1 MFRSLRSRLLLTYLL
16 VTATVLA
23 LVGVSLWFFLL
34 NNPIIEQLSYT
45 RLDITASRLQR
56 LSTEF
61 LNVPSSAALESV
73 LQRFD
78 QRFRVRIL
86 LVNSAGEV
94 FLDSR
99 ADLGLQ
105 NPNIFQGLTS
115 PDERFRG
122 SFADASDRSWL
133 WVAAPVAR
141 ERLLV
146 VASESP
152 GLFALREFSGDL
164 IRPVLQAGA
173 LGLLI
178 SFVLAWLV
186 SRWVAAPLQRMSA
199 AARSVASGDYK
210 QVVEAVG
217 PREVQSMAVA
227 FNEMVHQVQTGQQ
240 MRRDFLANVSHE
252 LKTPLTSIQGFAQA
266 LLDGAA
272 SDDEARE
279 HAARV
284 IYEESERLR
293 RLVEDLLDLARLDA
307 GQIAFEREPVNLKML
322 LESVVER
329 LAMRAASKGISLE
342 NQMPKISTII
352 GDGDR
357 LAQVFT
363 NLLDNAIKHTPKD
376 GRVVVRGETEAGW
389 VSIHVDDSGPGIP
402 SEDLSRIFERF
413 YQVDKPRRGGKGR
426 GVGLGLAIS
435 RQIAEAHG
443 GRLVAQ
449 SALGKGSRFTIQLPI
464 VRPDDETLVQPLKES
479 S

>member
-16 VTATVLA
+16 VTVTVLA
-23 LVGVSLWFFLL
+23 LVGASLLFFLL

-45 RLDITASRLQR
+45 RLDITASRVQQ

-61 LNVPSSAALESV
+61 LNAPSNAALESL

-86 LVNSAGEV
+86 LVGKGGEV
-94 FLDSR
+94 LLDSR
-99 ADLGLQ
+99 ADIGLQ
-105 NPNIFQGLTS
+105 NPNIFQGLALL
-115 PDERFRG
+115 DEQFRG
-122 SFADASDRSWL
+122 RFSDASNRSWL
-133 WVAAPVAR
+133 WVAAPVVR
-141 ERLLV
+141 GRLLI
-146 VASESP
+146 VASQNP
-152 GLFALREFSGDL
+152 GLWALREFSGEL
-164 IRPVLQAGA
+164 LRPVLQAAA

-210 QVVEAVG
+210 QSVEPVG
-217 PREVQSMAVA
+217 PREVQSMALA
-227 FNEMVHQVQTGQQ
+227 FNEMVQQVQTGQQ
-240 MRRDFLANVSHE
+240 VRRDFLANVSHE

-272 SDDEARE
+272 ADDEARE

-284 IYEESERLR
+284 IHEESDRLR

-307 GQIAFEREPVNLKML
+307 GQIAFEREPVNLGML
-322 LESVVER
+322 LEGVIER
-329 LAMRAASKGISLE
+329 LAMRAAHKRISLE
-342 NQMPKISTII
+342 NQVPELSLII

-363 NLLDNAIKHTPKD
+363 NLLDNAIKHTPED
-376 GRVVVRGETEAGW
+376 GRVVLRAEAQAGW

-402 SEDLSRIFERF
+402 AEDLSRIFERF
-413 YQVDKPRRGGKGR
+413 YQVDKARRGGKGR

-464 VRPDDETLVQPLKES
+464 VRPDDETLVQPLRRAP
-479 S
+479 